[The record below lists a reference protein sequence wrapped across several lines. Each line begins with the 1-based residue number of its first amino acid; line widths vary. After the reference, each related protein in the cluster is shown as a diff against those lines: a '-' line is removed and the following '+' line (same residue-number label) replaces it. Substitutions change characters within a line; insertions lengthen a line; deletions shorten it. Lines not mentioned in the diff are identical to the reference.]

1 MPRDRKKTYGDLQA
15 DAARSRKRQEREKKP
30 SDTAAAQSN
39 PPAAEQPARSEQ
51 LNDRK
56 RR

>member
-30 SDTAAAQSN
+30 ADTDAAQST
-39 PPAAEQPARSEQ
+39 PPAAEQTRSEQ
-51 LNDRK
+51 LTDRK